1 MSSRHGTGDEAG
13 LNTAQARRTAWV
25 GGTMLALILLAIL
38 GTTAVGAFQQ
48 LRMDK
53 RLLRRAEEQLMEF
66 SEEHRRA
73 QSLPETSQAINK
85 LVDAAFDPAYAGIPK
100 FLDWHYS
107 FIGQYRQLVL
117 WVSGRLEEET
127 ELRLLGQ
134 LEERIGVAQDS
145 IDRVMEEEMLTELQ
159 NWFDRDLASLRPGLR
174 LRYARVLEPILKD
187 AKRRIALSVGVK
199 AVRFAMA
206 DVGTSVGAKGLS
218 SRVARRLSSGAAFR
232 TAGRIL
238 RLGTGPVAFGVID
251 SLLRKLDERLNREK
265 FEHDLTEFLDAEREN
280 VKSEITRA
288 VDDIKLKALDEV
300 AAM

>member
-107 FIGQYRQLVL
+107 FIGQYTQLLL
-117 WVSGRLEEET
+117 WVSGSLEERT
-127 ELRLLGQ
+127 ELRLLGE

-145 IDRVMEEEMLTELQ
+145 IGRVMQVEMLTELQ
-159 NWFDRDLASLRPGLR
+159 NWFDRDAASLRPGLR
-174 LRYARVLEPILKD
+174 SRYARVLEPLLKD
-187 AKRRIALSVGVK
+187 ARRRIALSVGVK

-206 DVGTSVGAKGLS
+206 DVGTSVGAKALA

-238 RLGTGPVAFGVID
+238 RGPVAFWVID

-265 FEHDLTEFLDAEREN
+265 FERELTALVEAEKEN
-280 VKSEITRA
+280 VKSEISRA
-288 VDDIKLKALDEV
+288 VDKIKLKALDEV